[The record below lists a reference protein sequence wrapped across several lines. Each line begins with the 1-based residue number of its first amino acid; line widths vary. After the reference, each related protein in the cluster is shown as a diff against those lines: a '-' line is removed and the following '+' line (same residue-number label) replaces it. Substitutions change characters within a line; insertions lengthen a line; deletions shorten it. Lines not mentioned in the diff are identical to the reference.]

1 MNKIRDFIMLIIA
14 IIAIAYS
21 IEIISIRR
29 ELMLALLDWIRR

>member
-21 IEIISIRR
+21 IELISIRR
-29 ELMLALLDWIRR
+29 ELMLGLLDWLRR